1 MLDSKSLI
9 KKYYMKKILKGT
21 LYITFAST
29 VLFSGCKKSFLEEP
43 KPATAVSGGDVF
55 ATEAGV
61 RANLSGMYRNLRTQY
76 GTSTDAWGI
85 ASVNLARE
93 VRGLDVGLPD
103 GNWYNFD
110 YLHDNREPTYRRTS
124 FTWNFFYDF
133 INASNVIIDGVEKG
147 GLPDATKIKL
157 TAEARAFRAWCYFE
171 LVREYAHSYS
181 ENPNGPGL
189 PIYTVPTTALTAGS
203 PRANISE
210 VYSLIISDLEYA
222 AANSATTRN
231 LKDVINKDVVNGLLA
246 RVYLEVG
253 MVDKAQLP
261 KAIAAAQAARA
272 AYPLTSTELTSP
284 MTSDFAAKKEVI
296 WGFPQAADQTVYYG
310 TPSAFWGTSGTG
322 YFNFYVDPNFVSLFS
337 PTDVRASKFVT
348 PAGATYVGVKKFKT
362 TKFGATTNFVDFL
375 VMMRSPEMLLI
386 EAEAK
391 ARLADPTANDL
402 LFSLQKNRNAA
413 AVQSGNTGNALIAEI
428 LLERRKEL
436 FGEIGVGF
444 LDIKRCN
451 LPLNRSNG
459 HVVSAQ
465 LQIPAN
471 SDRFTLKIPQA
482 EFDSNKALTT
492 ADQNK

>member
-1 MLDSKSLI
+1 MKNIVKGAFLASLA
-9 KKYYMKKILKGT
+9 T
-21 LYITFAST
+21 V

-43 KPATAVSGGDVF
+43 QPATAVSAVDVF

-76 GTSTDAWGI
+76 GSSTDVWGI

-93 VRGLDVGLPD
+93 AKGLDVGLPD

-110 YLHDNREPTYRRTS
+110 YLQDNREPTYRRVS

-147 GLPDATKIKL
+147 SLSATAKAQFL
-157 TAEARAFRAWCYFE
+157 SEAKAFRAWCYFE
-171 LVREYAHSYS
+171 LVREFAHSYS

-189 PIYTVPTTALTAGS
+189 PIYTTPTTAATSGN
-203 PRANISE
+203 PRSKIGD
-210 VYSLIISDLEYA
+210 VYKLILSDLEYA
-222 AANSATTRN
+222 ATNSATTRS

-246 RVYLEVG
+246 RVYLEMG
-253 MVDKAQLP
+253 MVDNSYLT
-261 KAIAAAQAARA
+261 KAITAATAARA
-272 AYPLTSTELTSP
+272 SYPLTVSELSTA
-284 MTSDFAAKKEVI
+284 MTADFAGKKEVM

-310 TPSAFWGTSGTG
+310 TPSAFWGISGTG
-322 YFNFYVDPNFVSLFS
+322 YFNFFADPNFVAQFS
-337 PTDVRASKFVT
+337 ATDARTSKFTT

-362 TKFGATTNFVDFL
+362 TKFGTTTNFTDFL
-375 VMMRSPEMLLI
+375 VMMRSPEMYLI

-391 ARLADPTANDL
+391 ARLNDPTAGSV
-402 LFSLQKNRNAA
+402 LFTVQKNRDAS
-413 AVQSGNTGNALIAEI
+413 AVASGNTGTALINEI

-436 FGEIGVGF
+436 FGEIGIGF

-451 LPLNRSNG
+451 LPYARSNG

-465 LQIPAN
+465 ISFPAN
-471 SDRFTLKIPQA
+471 SNRLTLKIPQA
-482 EFDSNKALTT
+482 EFDSNKALTP
-492 ADQNK
+492 ADQNQ

>member
-1 MLDSKSLI
+1 
-9 KKYYMKKILKGT
+9 MKKIFKGT
-21 LYITFAST
+21 IYLTFASA

-43 KPATAVSGGDVF
+43 KPATAVSAVDVF

-76 GTSTDAWGI
+76 GSSTDAWGI
-85 ASVNLARE
+85 TSVNLARE

-133 INASNVIIDGVEKG
+133 INASNVIIDGVGKG
-147 GLPDATKIKL
+147 TLPDATKSKL
-157 TAEARAFRAWCYFE
+157 LAEARGFRAWCYFE
-171 LVREYAHSYS
+171 LVREFAHSYS
-181 ENPNGPGL
+181 QDPNGPGL
-189 PIYTVPTTALTAGS
+189 PIYTEPTTALTAGN
-203 PRANISE
+203 PRAKISE
-210 VYSLIISDLEYA
+210 VYSLIISDLEFA
-222 AANSATTRN
+222 AANSVTTRN

-253 MVDKAQLP
+253 MVDKAQLT

-272 AYPLTSTELTSP
+272 SYPLTSTELTSST

-322 YFNFYVDPNFVSLFS
+322 YFNFYVDPNFVALFS
-337 PTDVRASKFVT
+337 PTDVRASRFVT

-362 TKFGATTNFVDFL
+362 TKFGTTTNFVDFL
-375 VMMRSPEMLLI
+375 VMMRSPEMVLI

-391 ARLADPTANDL
+391 ARLADPTAGAVL
-402 LFSLQKNRNAA
+402 YSLQKNRDAA
-413 AVQSGNTGNALIAEI
+413 AVASVNTGDALIAEI

-451 LPLNRSNG
+451 LPLNRSTG

-465 LQIPAN
+465 LKIPAN

-482 EFDSNKALTT
+482 EFDSNKALTA
-492 ADQNK
+492 ADQNN